1 MIEVKEISIEE
12 FEDKIKDKYE
22 DLFVEEEKRD
32 WDTIKDAY
40 NNDFE
45 KFYAIYS
52 DNTMIGFF
60 MLEKIDNYPYYL
72 DYIGIF
78 KEYQSKGYGSES
90 MRKLLT
96 DIVKEDG
103 LIGEVEKVTDEDPVT
118 VKRWR
123 FYERSGFK
131 KLEDACFLFR
141 IIYNIIIYPTDFNI
155 TGRKAGEILLDYYK
169 MNIGEEETKKVC
181 KIID

>member
-45 KFYAIYS
+45 KFYAIYV
-52 DNTMIGFF
+52 NNEIIGFF
-60 MLEKIDNYPYYL
+60 MLEKLDNCPYYL
-72 DYIGIF
+72 DYFAIF

-90 MRKLLT
+90 IKKLLSS
-96 DIVKEDG
+96 IVKEDG
-103 LIGEVEKVTDEDPVT
+103 LIGEIERVDDTDPIT
-118 VKRWR
+118 VKRWK
-123 FYERSGFK
+123 FYEKLGFK
-131 KLEDACFLFR
+131 KFDDVCFLFN
-141 IIYNIIIYPTDFNI
+141 IVFNIIIYPKDYDF

-169 MNIGEEETKKVC
+169 INIGEGETKKVC
-181 KIID
+181 RIIE